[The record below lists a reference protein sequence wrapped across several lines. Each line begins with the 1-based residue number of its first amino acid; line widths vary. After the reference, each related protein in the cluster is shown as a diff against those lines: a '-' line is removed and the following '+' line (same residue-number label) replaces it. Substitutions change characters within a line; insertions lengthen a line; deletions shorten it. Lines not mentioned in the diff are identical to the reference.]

1 MHRSTAMSGVTGEY
15 RKEERKPLGY
25 RARIDA
31 GDGSEAKLCTLM
43 DVSEGGA
50 RLECRDPASIPE
62 RFKLLLSLTGAAARR
77 CVVRWRRGG
86 QIGVK
91 FER

>member
-1 MHRSTAMSGVTGEY
+1 
-15 RKEERKPLGY
+15 
-25 RARIDA
+25 
-31 GDGSEAKLCTLM
+31 
-43 DVSEGGA
+43 
-50 RLECRDPASIPE
+50 
-62 RFKLLLSLTGAAARR
+62 LLSLTGAAARR